1 MKFINPYLN
10 FDGNTREAMQFYA
23 RVLGGELEVQSFG
36 DVGMADKPELKDRTM
51 HASLT
56 MGDIVIM
63 ASDTMPGMNFAPGN
77 NVWINI
83 NCESDEEIERL
94 FKAMGEGGTVVMPLA
109 EQFWGAKFGM
119 LNDKYGM
126 HWMFNFQKSS

>member
-1 MKFINPYLN
+1 MQFINPYLN
-10 FDGNTREAMQFYA
+10 FDGNTREAMEFYA
-23 RVLGGELEVQSFG
+23 RVLGAQLEIQSFA

-51 HASLT
+51 HASLKK
-56 MGDIVIM
+56 GDVVIM
-63 ASDTMPGMNFAPGN
+63 ASDTMPGMNFVPGN

-94 FKAMGEGGTVVMPLA
+94 FKALGEGGSVVMPLA
-109 EQFWGAKFGM
+109 DQFWGAKFGM

-126 HWMFNFQKSS
+126 HWMLNFEKSS

>member
-56 MGDIVIM
+56 KGEIVIM